1 MASPRSI
8 TDHGPQSRG
17 HPVNHP
23 TSMTR
28 RFLTLALASVACATL
43 PAAPATLKEA
53 FAEHFLVGAA
63 LNSAIITEADHPAR
77 ALVTRHFGSV
87 TAANAMKWGP
97 FNPEPGVYVY
107 EPADALVA
115 FAEANGM
122 QVIGHTLFWHQQTP
136 RWVFQDAT
144 GGEISREALLQRM
157 RERVQLLAKR
167 YGTRVHLW
175 DVVNEAVEDD
185 GSPRKSPWYRILGDD
200 FVPEAFRIAGEELPA
215 SVQLIYNDYSMF
227 MPGRRDAVV
236 KMIHDLRARGLRID
250 GVGMQGHWGL
260 DFPKIEQAEAAIVAF
275 AAAGVRVHITELD
288 VDVLPRSP
296 DMFGADLNKRA
307 KRTVENDPF
316 TGGLPPEMQ
325 EKLARRY
332 AEIFALFVKHA
343 DKIDR
348 VTFWGVTD
356 ADSWL
361 NFFPVPGRTN
371 HPLLFDR
378 DNKPKPAFDA
388 VMKVGSTK

>member
-1 MASPRSI
+1 
-8 TDHGPQSRG
+8 
-17 HPVNHP
+17 
-23 TSMTR
+23 MTR
-28 RFLTLALASVACATL
+28 LALL
-43 PAAPATLKEA
+43 PFAFAVGAFALAAAPATTLKDA
-53 FAEHFLVGAA
+53 FAEHFTVGAA
-63 LNSAIITEADHPAR
+63 LNTQIIVQPEHPAR
-77 ALVTRHFGSV
+77 ALVKRHFNSV

-97 FNPEPGVYVY
+97 FNPEPGVHVF
-107 EPADALVA
+107 EHADALVA

-136 RWVFQDAT
+136 PWVFQDEA
-144 GGEISREALLQRM
+144 GAPISREALLKRM
-157 RERVQLLAKR
+157 RERVRVVAQR

-175 DVVNEAVEDD
+175 DVVNEAIEDD
-185 GSPRKSPWYRILGDD
+185 GSPRKSNWYRVLGDD
-200 FVPEAFRIAGEELPA
+200 FVPEAFRIAGEELPT

-227 MPGRRDAVV
+227 QPGRRAAVV

-250 GVGMQGHWGL
+250 GVGLQGHWGL
-260 DFPKIEQAEAAIVAF
+260 DFPKLEDAEASIVAF
-275 AAAGVRVHITELD
+275 AEAGVRVHITELD

-307 KRTVENDPF
+307 QLSPENNPY
-316 TGGLPPEMQ
+316 TAGLPAEMQ

-356 ADSWL
+356 GDSWL
-361 NFFPVPGRTN
+361 NGFPVRGRTN
-371 HPLLFDR
+371 HPLLFAR
-378 DNKPKPAFDA
+378 ANQPKPALDA
-388 VMKVGSTK
+388 VLGVAAGR

>member
-1 MASPRSI
+1 MRLP
-8 TDHGPQSRG
+8 
-17 HPVNHP
+17 
-23 TSMTR
+23 
-28 RFLTLALASVACATL
+28 LALALSTVSCAFSAQ
-43 PAAPATLKEA
+43 AAPATLREA
-53 FAEHFLVGAA
+53 FADHFLVGAA
-63 LNSAIITEADHPAR
+63 LRTDIITEADHPAR

-97 FNPEPGVYVY
+97 FNPKPGEYVF

-136 RWVFQDAT
+136 AWVFQDET
-144 GGEISREALLQRM
+144 GAPISREALLQRM
-157 RERVQLLAKR
+157 RERVQLLARR
-167 YGTRVHLW
+167 YGSRIHLW
-175 DVVNEAVEDD
+175 DVVNETFNDD
-185 GSPRKSPWYRILGDD
+185 GSLRDSPWTRILGAD
-200 FVPEAFRIAGEELPA
+200 FVPEAFRIAAEELPA
-215 SVQLIYNDYSMF
+215 DVQLIYNDYSMF
-227 MPGRRDAVV
+227 NPGRRDAAV
-236 KMIHDLRARGLRID
+236 KMVHDLRARGIRID
-250 GVGMQGHWGL
+250 GIGMQGHWGL
-260 DFPKIEQAEAAIVAF
+260 DFPRIEQAEAAIVAF
-275 AAAGVRVHITELD
+275 AAAGMRVHITELD

-307 KRTVENDPF
+307 QLSPENNPYTD
-316 TGGLPPEMQ
+316 GLPAEMQ

-356 ADSWL
+356 GDSWL
-361 NFFPVPGRTN
+361 NGFPVRGRTN

-378 DNKPKPAFDA
+378 ENKPKPALDA
-388 VMKVGSTK
+388 VLGVTAGR

>member
-1 MASPRSI
+1 MTRSI
-8 TDHGPQSRG
+8 LHSFAFVTCAA
-17 HPVNHP
+17 
-23 TSMTR
+23 
-28 RFLTLALASVACATL
+28 ALS
-43 PAAPATLKEA
+43 AAPATTLKEA
-53 FAEHFLVGAA
+53 FADHFTVGAA
-63 LNSAIITEADHPAR
+63 LNTRILTEADHPAR
-77 ALVTRHFGSV
+77 ALVTRHFNSV
-87 TAANAMKWGP
+87 TAANAMKWAP
-97 FNPEPGVYVY
+97 FNPEPGVYDYVG
-107 EPADALVA
+107 ADALLA
-115 FAEANGM
+115 FAEANSM
-122 QVIGHTLFWHQQTP
+122 EVIGHTLFWHQQTP

-144 GGEISREALLQRM
+144 GGEISREALLARM
-157 RERVQLLAKR
+157 RERVQLLSKR
-167 YGTRVHLW
+167 YGARVHLW

-185 GSPRKSPWYRILGDD
+185 GSLRKSPWHRVLGAD
-200 FVPEAFRIAGEELPA
+200 FVPEAFRIAAEELPA
-215 SVQLIYNDYSMF
+215 SVRLIYNDYSMF

-307 KRTVENDPF
+307 KISPENNPF
-316 TGGLPPEMQ
+316 TDGLSAEMQ

-378 DNKPKPAFDA
+378 ANQPKPAFDA
-388 VMKVGSTK
+388 VMKTATAK